1 MRILAIDTAL
11 PACSA
16 CVLDSDAAEH
26 AVSETML
33 MARGHAEALL
43 PLIERVVAHSGGG
56 FASIERVAVTVG
68 PGSFTGIRVGLAA
81 ARAIG
86 VARRIPVAGVSTL
99 AALAAPLI
107 MDGDEVV
114 VVAAIDAL
122 HGSVYVTGY
131 GPNGRAILSP
141 RHSPVRDAVR
151 ALGAGPLRI
160 TGSGAPMLAIEA
172 WSMGLQAEVVG
183 ELIAP
188 DITYVARLG
197 LAADPA
203 SAPPRPLYLKPPDA
217 KPQAAPAIERA
228 IEEDRQEEVLEPNPV
243 LDAAPDVLIP

>member
-16 CVLDSDAAEH
+16 CVLDSDTAEP
-26 AVSETML
+26 VSSETIPM
-33 MARGHAEALL
+33 MRGHAEALM
-43 PLIERVVAHSGGG
+43 PLIERVIAHAEGG
-56 FASIERVAVTVG
+56 FASLDRVAVTVG
-68 PGSFTGIRVGLAA
+68 PGSFTGIRVGLSA

-107 MDGDEVV
+107 LEGEDGV

-131 GPNGRAILSP
+131 SPAGRTILSP
-141 RHSPVRDAVR
+141 RHAPVRDAVR

-172 WSMGLQAEVVG
+172 WSMGLKAEVLG
-183 ELIAP
+183 ERIAP
-188 DITYVARLG
+188 DIAYVARLG

-203 SAPPRPLYLKPPDA
+203 SAPPRPLYLKQPYA
-217 KPQAAPAIERA
+217 KPQEAAAIERA
-228 IEEDRQEEVLEPNPV
+228 KEQGEEERGEEE
-243 LDAAPDVLIP
+243 APGLPP

>member
-16 CVLDSDAAEH
+16 CVLDSDAPEPIS
-26 AVSETML
+26 SETL
-33 MARGHAEALL
+33 PMARGHAEALL
-43 PLIERVVAHSGGG
+43 PLLERVVAHAGGG
-56 FASIERVAVTVG
+56 FASLDRVAVTVG
-68 PGSFTGIRVGLAA
+68 PGSFTGIRVGLSA
-81 ARAIG
+81 ARAIA

-107 MDGDEVV
+107 LDGESAI

-131 GPNGRAILSP
+131 GSGGRTILSP

-172 WSMGLQAEVVG
+172 WSMGLKAEVVG
-183 ELIAP
+183 ERIAP
-188 DITYVARLG
+188 DIAYVARLG

-203 SAPPRPLYLKPPDA
+203 SAPARPLYLKAPDA
-217 KPQAAPAIERA
+217 KPHKANAIERA
-228 IEEDRQEEVLEPNPV
+228 AEEEEKQVPGQP
-243 LDAAPDVLIP
+243 P

>member
-1 MRILAIDTAL
+1 MRILAIATAL
-11 PACSA
+11 RTCSP
-16 CVLDSDAAEH
+16 CVLDSDADEPIS
-26 AVSETML
+26 SETIP

-43 PLIERVVAHSGGG
+43 PLLERVVAHAGGG
-56 FASIERVAVTVG
+56 FASLDRVAVTVG

-81 ARAIG
+81 ARAIA

-107 MDGDEVV
+107 VQGADGIL
-114 VVAAIDAL
+114 VAAIDAL
-122 HGSVYVTGY
+122 HGNVYVIGY
-131 GPNGRAILSP
+131 GPGGRTILSP

-172 WSMGLQAEVVG
+172 WSMGLKAEVLG
-183 ELIAP
+183 ERIAP
-188 DITYVARLG
+188 DIAYVARLG

-203 SAPPRPLYLKPPDA
+203 SAPPRPLYLKAPDA
-217 KPQAAPAIERA
+217 KPQQAPAIERA
-228 IEEDRQEEVLEPNPV
+228 GEEERQEEGPQGEQEQPV
-243 LDAAPDVLIP
+243 PGLPP

>member
-16 CVLDSDAAEH
+16 CVLDSEVAEP
-26 AVSETML
+26 VSSETIP
-33 MARGHAEALL
+33 MARGHAEALM
-43 PLIERVVAHSGGG
+43 PLIERVIAHAEGG
-56 FASIERVAVTVG
+56 FASLDRVAVTVG
-68 PGSFTGIRVGLAA
+68 PGSFTGIRVGLSA
-81 ARAIG
+81 ARAIA

-107 MDGDEVV
+107 LDGDDGV

-131 GPNGRAILSP
+131 GRGGRTVLSP
-141 RHSPVRDAVR
+141 RHAPVRDAVR

-160 TGSGAPMLAIEA
+160 AGSGAPMLAIEA
-172 WSMGLQAEVVG
+172 WSIGLKAEVVG
-183 ELIAP
+183 ERIAP
-188 DITYVARLG
+188 DIAYVARLG

-203 SAPPRPLYLKPPDA
+203 SAPARPLYLKPPYA
-217 KPQAAPAIERA
+217 KPPQAPIERA
-228 IEEDRQEEVLEPNPV
+228 EEQGEQAQGEEK
-243 LDAAPDVLIP
+243 APSLPP

>member
-16 CVLDSDAAEH
+16 CVLDSDAPEPIS
-26 AVSETML
+26 SETL
-33 MARGHAEALL
+33 PMARGHAEALL
-43 PLIERVVAHSGGG
+43 PLLERVVAHAEGG
-56 FASIERVAVTVG
+56 FASLDRVAVTVG
-68 PGSFTGIRVGLAA
+68 PGSFTGIRVGLSA
-81 ARAIG
+81 ARAIA
-86 VARRIPVAGVSTL
+86 VARRIPVTGVSTL

-107 MDGDEVV
+107 VDGEGAI

-131 GPNGRAILSP
+131 GSGGRTILSP

-172 WSMGLQAEVVG
+172 WSMGLKAEVVG
-183 ELIAP
+183 ERIAP
-188 DITYVARLG
+188 DIAYVARLG
-197 LAADPA
+197 LAANPA
-203 SAPPRPLYLKPPDA
+203 SAPARPLYLKAPDA
-217 KPQAAPAIERA
+217 KPQKASAIARAGEEEEQAPG
-228 IEEDRQEEVLEPNPV
+228 LPP
-243 LDAAPDVLIP
+243 

>member
-16 CVLDSDAAEH
+16 CVLDSDADEPIS
-26 AVSETML
+26 SETIP

-43 PLIERVVAHSGGG
+43 PLLERVVAHAGGG
-56 FASIERVAVTVG
+56 FASLDRVAVTVG

-81 ARAIG
+81 ARAIA

-107 MDGDEVV
+107 VEGADGII
-114 VVAAIDAL
+114 VAAIDAL

-131 GPNGRAILSP
+131 AASGRAILSP
-141 RHSPVRDAVR
+141 RHSAVRDAVR

-172 WSMGLQAEVVG
+172 WSMGLKAEVLG
-183 ELIAP
+183 ERIAP
-188 DITYVARLG
+188 DIAYVARLG
-197 LAADPA
+197 IAADPA
-203 SAPPRPLYLKPPDA
+203 SAPARPLYLK
-217 KPQAAPAIERA
+217 
-228 IEEDRQEEVLEPNPV
+228 
-243 LDAAPDVLIP
+243 APDSNSQQAPG